1 MQCMNIDII
10 DDSRVEGEHMF
21 TVEIASVSPASVI
34 QCSLQSTTFHI
45 EDNDGRS
52 QVYTII
58 NKRCMILY
66 LNGLQLH

>member
-21 TVEIASVSPASVI
+21 TVEIASVSPTSVI
-34 QCSLQSTTFHI
+34 RCSLQSITFHI

-52 QVYTII
+52 YTIN
-58 NKRCMILY
+58 NKSVV
-66 LNGLQLH
+66 